1 VNATAQDLRRIGLS
15 AQRVNYWSDRGY
27 LLTYRAKPGTGYGRE
42 WPPCEVL
49 VAAYMLLL
57 VEAGLTAGAAARAA
71 RSHGELAPGVR
82 VLLDLPAESWATAAT
97 VYNEL
102 VSAVGPPVVS
112 A

>member
-15 AQRVNYWSDRGY
+15 AQRINYWTDRGY
-27 LLTYRAKPGTGYGRE
+27 LLAYQSSPGTGFGRE

-82 VLLDLPAESWATAAT
+82 VLLDLPGESWALAAT

-102 VSAVGPPVVS
+102 VSSIRPWPVS